1 MKNKVCF
8 ITGATSGF
16 GSAIA
21 RRFLQAGN
29 HVVITGRRKERLI
42 PFQKEFGDRVAVVHA
57 DICNQTAMQQ
67 AIDALPE
74 PFSNI
79 DILVNNAGLALGL
92 ETADEAFL
100 DDWNTMIDTNI
111 KGLVAVTRAILPGM
125 VKRNTGHIVNLG
137 SIAGTY
143 PYSGGNV
150 YGATKAF
157 VHQFSLNLRADL
169 FGKAIRVTCIEPGL
183 AETEFSLIRF
193 KGETSKA
200 EAPYKDV
207 TPLSA
212 EDIADSVLYVTSL
225 PEHVNINRLELM
237 PVMQS
242 FAGLKVC
249 RTLGPD
255 S

>member
-8 ITGATSGF
+8 
-16 GSAIA
+16 
-21 RRFLQAGN
+21 
-29 HVVITGRRKERLI
+29 
-42 PFQKEFGDRVAVVHA
+42 
-57 DICNQTAMQQ
+57 
-67 AIDALPE
+67 
-74 PFSNI
+74 
-79 DILVNNAGLALGL
+79 
-92 ETADEAFL
+92 
-100 DDWNTMIDTNI
+100 
-111 KGLVAVTRAILPGM
+111 
-125 VKRNTGHIVNLG
+125 
-137 SIAGTY
+137 IAGTY

-157 VHQFSLNLRADL
+157 VHQFSLNLQADL